1 MESHCIYGPA
11 PLLSALVDARRLTA
25 ARPPRYSGSPGS
37 LLSNSSLKA
46 QRQPKDIFK
55 PIHLTSP
62 VPFQQYH
69 GAFFLVFFFFSFC
82 WDNGTHVSG
91 WWKAIHNYYCSLARC
106 IISLLFNYLYTTTF
120 SGKSL
125 TLAVDANFNFQYQQT
140 ESALSEILESTSV
153 QGDKLIVRQPAPVA

>member
-25 ARPPRYSGSPGS
+25 ARPPRSSGSPGS

-69 GAFFLVFFFFSFC
+69 GAFFLVFFFFPSAEIMVHTSQAGGRLFTTITAA
-82 WDNGTHVSG
+82 WPAVLFHSYLTTYIQPPSQENLSHWQLMQISIFSINKLKVHFLKS
-91 WWKAIHNYYCSLARC
+91 WKVLQFKETN
-106 IISLLFNYLYTTTF
+106 
-120 SGKSL
+120 
-125 TLAVDANFNFQYQQT
+125 
-140 ESALSEILESTSV
+140 
-153 QGDKLIVRQPAPVA
+153 